1 MKRLIV
7 VFTMILLL
15 IATAVQAAPAQSS
28 VAVAVKPTLSSAK
41 IDIKTNGDGVYT
53 VRQNVNI
60 IGARGIKDGKVELLI
75 AKINGIKMDKLTI
88 KVESKTIPVNIQTA
102 TALDKIHFQMPTA
115 SEQLNYIAEYSVTVP
130 KDLFTVPLLLPL
142 YPSTG
147 KELCVVIDYVG
158 PQGTFIQE
166 NSFPEIHS
174 PKGNSIESAL
184 ANIPS
189 HVSYVYSSSPSSF
202 FNSYNMISVAVFI
215 VLMLIIVKWIRTE
228 IFKK

>member
-7 VFTMILLL
+7 VFTIILML

-28 VAVAVKPTLSSAK
+28 AAVTVKPTLSSAK
-41 IDIKTNGDGVYT
+41 IDVKTNGDGVYT
-53 VRQNVNI
+53 VKQNISI

-75 AKINGIKMDKLTI
+75 GKINGIKMDNLTI
-88 KVESKTIPVNIQTA
+88 KVGDKTIPANIQTA
-102 TALDKIHFQMPTA
+102 TALDKLHFQMPTD
-115 SEQLNYIAEYSVTVP
+115 SEQLNYIAEYSVIVP
-130 KDLFTVPLLLPL
+130 QDTFTVPLLLPL

-147 KELCVVIDYVG
+147 KELCVVIDYIG
-158 PQGTFIQE
+158 PTGTFIQE

-174 PKGNSIESAL
+174 PKGNSIETTL

-202 FNSYNMISVAVFI
+202 FNSYNMISIGVFI
-215 VLMLIIVKWIRTE
+215 VLVLIIVKWIRTE